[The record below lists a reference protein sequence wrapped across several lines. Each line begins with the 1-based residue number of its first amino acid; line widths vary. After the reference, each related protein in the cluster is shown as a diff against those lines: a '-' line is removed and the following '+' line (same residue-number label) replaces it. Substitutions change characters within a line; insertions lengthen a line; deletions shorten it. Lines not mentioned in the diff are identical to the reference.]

1 MRHCVLLTLSLA
13 SAYSLGNGASPVQK
27 VISMLQDMRA
37 KGVQMKQE
45 EQVSFAAYKQFCE
58 DTSAE
63 KKSNIEDANGQ
74 IETLQ
79 ADIQKAESDAAVLA
93 KEIAE
98 LDDEIAKAQ
107 HDKAEA
113 IHIRESEKG
122 DFGKKH
128 TDLSETIDALD
139 RALVVLKKQDFDR
152 AQAAAL
158 LQEVSVLSRRSHL
171 VPAKTKNALAVFL
184 ATDEEVSSFQPG
196 TLAGTGAGQAKGYEF
211 QSGGIVEMLEDL
223 KEKFEDERRHLEKD
237 EVGSEHAFELLCM
250 DLDQTVER
258 ATKARTAKASTKAA
272 REEAAAQAKG
282 DLSDT
287 TSSRDEDSAYLSAL
301 DAQCS
306 QKSSDFESRQEL
318 RDEELEAIDKAIEI
332 VASPELAGAAE
343 KNLTP
348 GGSAFSLALRGGA
361 ASPVQRQVAAFIE
374 SRASKLNSRV
384 LSMLAIKIGET
395 NIFAKVKK
403 MIDEMITKLIEQAN
417 EEATHKG
424 WCDTEM
430 GKNTQTRETKTD
442 EINTLTAKADK
453 LSSAITRVAQEIAD
467 LQTAITEIIAAVA
480 KAVSVRAAETK
491 KNKETVEDSQKA
503 QAAVTAALNVL
514 KDFYAKAAQATAF
527 VQTKQPEIDAPKT
540 FEGSYTGMGDST
552 GGVVGLLEVI
562 GSDFARLEAETNTA
576 EDEASKEHDRFMAES
591 KKDKA
596 VKSADLDHKSKSK
609 VQKESDLADTESD
622 LKGTQSE
629 MDAALVYYE
638 KLKPSCQ
645 DATVTYDDRVSQRE
659 EEIASLKE
667 ALQILSN

>member
-1 MRHCVLLTLSLA
+1 LLTLSLA

-37 KGVQMKQE
+37 KGVQMKQD
-45 EQVSFAAYKQFCE
+45 EQVAFAAYKQFCE

-63 KKSNIEDANGQ
+63 KKSNIEDAEGQ

-79 ADIQKAESDAAVLA
+79 ADIQKAESDAAMLA

-98 LDDEIAKAQ
+98 LDDEIATAQ
-107 HDKAEA
+107 KDKAEA
-113 IHIRESEKG
+113 IAIRESEKG

-128 TDLSETIDALD
+128 KDLSETIDALD
-139 RALVVLKKQDFDR
+139 RALVVLKKQDYDR
-152 AQAAAL
+152 AQAESL
-158 LQEVSVLSRRSHL
+158 LQTVSALAR
-171 VPAKTKNALAVFL
+171 VPAKQKNVLAAFL
-184 ATDEEVSSFQPG
+184 ATDDEVTSFQPG
-196 TLAGTGAGQAKGYEF
+196 VAKGYEF
-211 QSGGIVEMLEDL
+211 QAGGIVEMLEDL
-223 KEKFEDERRHLEKD
+223 KEKFEDERRHLEKQ
-237 EVGSEHAFELLCM
+237 EVGSEHAFELMCM

-282 DLSDT
+282 DLADT
-287 TSSRDEDSAYLSAL
+287 TASKDEDSAYLSAL

-318 RDEELEAIDKAIEI
+318 RQEELEAIDKAIEI
-332 VASPELAGAAE
+332 VSSPELAGAAE

-348 GGSAFSLALRGGA
+348 GGSAFSLALRGGEKA
-361 ASPVQRQVAAFIE
+361 PVQRQVAAFLE
-374 SRASKLNSRV
+374 SRASKLDSRV
-384 LSMLAIKIGET
+384 LSMMALKVGE
-395 NIFAKVKK
+395 NPFGKVKK

-430 GKNTQTRETKTD
+430 AKNTQTRDLKTD

-453 LSSAITRVAQEIAD
+453 LTAGITRLASEIQD
-467 LQTAITEIIAAVA
+467 LQTAINEIDAAVA
-480 KAVSVRAAETK
+480 KAISVRTAEKK
-491 KNKETVEDSQKA
+491 KNKETVEDAQKA

-540 FEGSYTGMGDST
+540 FEGAYTGMGDSS

-576 EDEASKEHDRFMAES
+576 EDEASKEQDRFLAES

-596 VKSADLDHKSKSK
+596 VKSADLDHKSKGK

>member
-1 MRHCVLLTLSLA
+1 MKMRLSLLLTVSLA

-37 KGVQMKQE
+37 KGVEMKQE

-63 KKSNIEDANGQ
+63 KKSNIEDAEGQ

-79 ADIQKAESDAAVLA
+79 ADIQKAESDAAMLA

-113 IHIRESEKG
+113 IRIRDEEKG

-128 TDLSETIDALD
+128 KDLSETIDALD
-139 RALVVLKKQDFDR
+139 RALVVLKKQDYDR
-152 AQAAAL
+152 AQAESL
-158 LQEVSVLSRRSHL
+158 LQEVSVLAR
-171 VPAKTKNALAVFL
+171 VPAKQKNVLAAFL
-184 ATDEEVSSFQPG
+184 ATDDEVTSFQPG
-196 TLAGTGAGQAKGYEF
+196 VAKGYEF
-211 QSGGIVEMLEDL
+211 QAGGIVEMLTDL

-237 EVGSEHAFELLCM
+237 EVGSEHAFELMCM

-258 ATKARTAKASTKAA
+258 ASKARTAKASTKAS

-282 DLSDT
+282 DLADT
-287 TSSRDEDSAYLSAL
+287 TSSRDEDAAYLSAL

-318 RDEELEAIDKAIEI
+318 RQEELEAIDKAIEI
-332 VASPELAGAAE
+332 VSSPELAGAAA

-348 GGSAFSLALRGGA
+348 GGSAFSFALRGGERA
-361 ASPVQRQVAAFIE
+361 PVQRQVAAFLE
-374 SRASKLNSRV
+374 ARASRLDSRV
-384 LSMLAIKIGET
+384 LSMMALKIGE
-395 NIFAKVKK
+395 NPFEKVKK

-430 GKNTQTRETKTD
+430 AKNSHTREAKTD

-453 LSSAITRVAQEIAD
+453 LTAAITRVAQEIAD
-467 LQTAITEIIAAVA
+467 LQTAITEIDAAVA
-480 KAVSVRAAETK
+480 KAISVRTAETK

-503 QAAVTAALNVL
+503 QSAVTAALGVL

-527 VQTKQPEIDAPKT
+527 VQTKQPEIDAPTT

-576 EDEASKEHDRFMAES
+576 EDEASKEQDRFMAES

-596 VKSADLDHKSKSK
+596 VKSADLDHKSKMK

-629 MDAALVYYE
+629 LDAAMVYYE

>member
-1 MRHCVLLTLSLA
+1 
-13 SAYSLGNGASPVQK
+13 
-27 VISMLQDMRA
+27 
-37 KGVQMKQE
+37 MKQE

-63 KKSNIEDANGQ
+63 KKSNIEDAEGQ

-79 ADIQKAESDAAVLA
+79 ADIQKAESDAAMLA

-98 LDDEIAKAQ
+98 LDDEISKASA
-107 HDKAEA
+107 DKAEA
-113 IHIRESEKG
+113 IRIREEEKG

-128 TDLSETIDALD
+128 KDLSETIDALD
-139 RALVVLKKQDFDR
+139 RALVVLKKQDYDR
-152 AQAAAL
+152 AQAESL
-158 LQEVSVLSRRSHL
+158 LQTVSVLARMN
-171 VPAKTKNALAVFL
+171 PKQKNVLAAFL
-184 ATDEEVSSFQPG
+184 ATDDEVTAFQPG
-196 TLAGTGAGQAKGYEF
+196 TLAGTGAGAAKGYEF
-211 QSGGIVEMLEDL
+211 QAGGIVEMLEDL
-223 KEKFEDERRHLEKD
+223 KEKFEDERRKLEKD

-361 ASPVQRQVAAFIE
+361 VAPVQRQGAAFIE

-384 LSMLAIKIGET
+384 LSMLAIKIGE
-395 NIFAKVKK
+395 NPFAKVKK

-430 GKNTQTRETKTD
+430 AKNTQTRETKTD

-453 LSSAITRVAQEIAD
+453 LSSAIIRVAQEIAD
-467 LQTAITEIIAAVA
+467 LQAAITEIDAAVA

-576 EDEASKEHDRFMAES
+576 EDEASKEHDRFLAES

-596 VKSADLDHKSKSK
+596 VKSADLDHKSKGK
-609 VQKESDLADTESD
+609 VSAESDLADTESD

-629 MDAALVYYE
+629 LA
-638 KLKPSCQ
+638 
-645 DATVTYDDRVSQRE
+645 
-659 EEIASLKE
+659 
-667 ALQILSN
+667 

>member
-1 MRHCVLLTLSLA
+1 LLTLSLA

-37 KGVQMKQE
+37 KGVEMKQE

-79 ADIQKAESDAAVLA
+79 ADIQKAESDAAMLA

-98 LDDEIAKAQ
+98 LDSEIAKAD

-113 IHIRESEKG
+113 IRIREEEKG

-128 TDLSETIDALD
+128 TDLSETIDSLD

-152 AQAAAL
+152 TQAESL
-158 LQEVSVLSRRSHL
+158 LQTVSALARL
-171 VPAKTKNALAVFL
+171 PAKSKNVLAAFL
-184 ATDEEVSSFQPG
+184 ATDDEVSSFQPG
-196 TLAGTGAGQAKGYEF
+196 VAKGYEF
-211 QSGGIVEMLEDL
+211 QSGGIVEMLTDL
-223 KEKFEDERRHLEKD
+223 KEKFEDERRKLEKD
-237 EVGSEHAFELLCM
+237 EVGSEHAFDLLCL
-250 DLDQTVER
+250 DLTATTER
-258 ATKARTAKASTKAA
+258 ATKSRTAKASTKAA

-282 DLSDT
+282 DLADT

-318 RDEELEAIDKAIEI
+318 RQEELEAIDKAIEI
-332 VASPELAGAAE
+332 VASPELAGAAA
-343 KNLTP
+343 KNLVP
-348 GGSAFSLALRGGA
+348 GSSAFSFALRGGERA
-361 ASPVQRQVAAFIE
+361 PVQRQVAAFLE
-374 SRASKLNSRV
+374 ARASRLDSRV
-384 LSMLAIKIGET
+384 LSMMALKVGE
-395 NIFAKVKK
+395 NPFGKVKK

-430 GKNTQTRETKTD
+430 AKNTHTRDAKTD

-453 LSSAITRVAQEIAD
+453 LSAAITRVAQEIAD
-467 LQTAITEIIAAVA
+467 LQTAINEIDAAVA
-480 KAVSVRAAETK
+480 KAISVRTAESK

-527 VQTKQPEIDAPKT
+527 VQQPEIDAPKT

-576 EDEASKEHDRFMAES
+576 EDEASKEHGRFIAES

-596 VKSADLDHKSKSK
+596 VKNADLDHKSKSK

-629 MDAALVYYE
+629 LDAAMVYYD

-667 ALQILSN
+667 ALQILSD

>member
-1 MRHCVLLTLSLA
+1 M
-13 SAYSLGNGASPVQK
+13 
-27 VISMLQDMRA
+27 
-37 KGVQMKQE
+37 
-45 EQVSFAAYKQFCE
+45 
-58 DTSAE
+58 
-63 KKSNIEDANGQ
+63 
-74 IETLQ
+74 
-79 ADIQKAESDAAVLA
+79 LA

-113 IHIRESEKG
+113 IRICEEEKG

-128 TDLSETIDALD
+128 KDLSETIDALD
-139 RALVVLKKQDFDR
+139 RALVVLKKQDYDR
-152 AQAAAL
+152 AQADAL
-158 LQEVSVLSRRSHL
+158 IQEVSVLAR
-171 VPAKTKNALAVFL
+171 VPAKQKNVLAAFL
-184 ATDEEVSSFQPG
+184 ATDDEVSSFQPG
-196 TLAGTGAGQAKGYEF
+196 VAKGYEF
-211 QSGGIVEMLEDL
+211 QSGGIVEMLTDL
-223 KEKFEDERRHLEKD
+223 KEKFEDERRKLEKD
-237 EVGSEHAFELLCM
+237 EVGSEHAFELMCM

-282 DLSDT
+282 DLADT
-287 TSSRDEDSAYLSAL
+287 TASRDEDAAYLSAL

-318 RDEELEAIDKAIEI
+318 EAIDKAIEI
-332 VASPELAGAAE
+332 VASPELAGSAE

-348 GGSAFSLALRGGA
+348 GSSAFSLALRGGDRA
-361 ASPVQRQVAAFIE
+361 PVQRQVAAFLE
-374 SRASKLNSRV
+374 SRASKLDSRV
-384 LSMLAIKIGET
+384 LSMMALKVGE
-395 NIFAKVKK
+395 NPFGKVKK

-430 GKNTQTRETKTD
+430 AKNTQTRETKTD

-467 LQTAITEIIAAVA
+467 LQTAITEIDAAVA
-480 KAVSVRAAETK
+480 KAISVRTAEKK
-491 KNKETVEDSQKA
+491 KNKETVEDAQKA
-503 QAAVTAALNVL
+503 QTAVTAALGVL
-514 KDFYAKAAQATAF
+514 KDFYAKAAQATAL
-527 VQTKQPEIDAPKT
+527 VQTKQPEIDAPTT

-576 EDEASKEHDRFMAES
+576 EDEASKEQDRFMAES

-596 VKSADLDHKSKSK
+596 VKSADLDHKSKMK

-629 MDAALVYYE
+629 LDAAMVYYE

-667 ALQILSN
+667 ALQILSS